1 MESFAAWVTFGAAIA
16 AFLASHAIPARP
28 PVRRWLTGL
37 LGSRSYIIL
46 YSLTSFFLLGW
57 VIKAATAAPFIELWP
72 FAEWQRYLTALA
84 VPVAFALGSAG
95 LFTPN
100 PLSLSASRRAF
111 DSARPGILAFTRHPV
126 LVAMALWAAAHL
138 PPNGDLAHV
147 IVFATFLLVAISGMF
162 LLDRRARRRLGA
174 SEWTSLASTMPMLGL
189 PRFAG
194 LLLKPI
200 LVALAGAAA
209 ALVFGLFHEVIIG
222 VPAFAP

>member
-1 MESFAAWVTFGAAIA
+1 
-16 AFLASHAIPARP
+16 
-28 PVRRWLTGL
+28 
-37 LGSRSYIIL
+37 
-46 YSLTSFFLLGW
+46 
-57 VIKAATAAPFIELWP
+57 
-72 FAEWQRYLTALA
+72 
-84 VPVAFALGSAG
+84 
-95 LFTPN
+95 
-100 PLSLSASRRAF
+100 
-111 DSARPGILAFTRHPV
+111 
-126 LVAMALWAAAHL
+126 MALWAAAHL